1 MTLDIRLSYKHMEI
15 KTLAEIF
22 GSLGTAVAAICAAF
36 IYRANSRLERAK
48 WQANLYEKFYE
59 RPDLKRVREILDSD
73 DEISLEITKLIR
85 DESPEFTDYLNFFE
99 FVAFLKKSKQLKL
112 DEVNDLFGYYLDCLN
127 RRTDIQIYVSKRG
140 YELLSE
146 LLAEL
151 KKEHK

>member
-1 MTLDIRLSYKHMEI
+1 MDI
-15 KTLAEIF
+15 KTISEIIGSIGTFLAV
-22 GSLGTAVAAICAAF
+22 SSAAW
-36 IYRANSRLERAK
+36 IYYRNSRLERAK
-48 WQANLYEKFYE
+48 WQAHLYEKFYE
-59 RPDLKRVREILDSD
+59 KPDLKRVREILDSD

-99 FVAFLKKSKQLKL
+99 FVAFLKKSKQLKI
-112 DEVNDLFGYYLDCLN
+112 DEVDDLFGYYLDCLN
-127 RRTDIQIYVSKRG
+127 RRSDIQVYVSKRG